1 MSDDIFDLVKSGDVA
16 AVEARISSEPEAIR
30 ARNAQGLSPI
40 QAAFFMGQH
49 AVVAALLAAEPE
61 LDAFEAA
68 IVGDA
73 GQLAARLDEDSDL
86 LAAYSPDGW
95 TLMHLAPWAGQPET
109 TRLLLERGADLTA
122 VSKNPLNNQPLN
134 AAVAG
139 PNGETRTACVRLLLE
154 AGADANSRQVHGNTP
169 LHTAAHMGDTATVK
183 ALLAHGADAGVRSDD
198 GKSAGDYAREGR
210 HLELAQ
216 RLEAG

>member
-1 MSDDIFDLVKSGDVA
+1 
-16 AVEARISSEPEAIR
+16 
-30 ARNAQGLSPI
+30 
-40 QAAFFMGQH
+40 MGRH

-68 IVGDA
+68 IVGDV
-73 GQLAARLDEDSDL
+73 GQLAARLDEDPDR

-109 TRLLLERGADLTA
+109 TRLLLERRADLTA
-122 VSKNPLNNQPLN
+122 VSKNALRNQPLN

-139 PNGETRTACVRLLLE
+139 PNAETRTACVRLLLVG
-154 AGADANSRQVHGNTP
+154 GADANNRQEGGNTP
-169 LHTAAHMGDTATVK
+169 LHTSAHLGDTSAAE
-183 ALLAHGADAGVRSDD
+183 ALLAHGADAGLRSDD
-198 GKSAGDYAREGR
+198 GKLAADYAREGG
-210 HLELAQ
+210 HLELAR

>member
-1 MSDDIFDLVKSGDVA
+1 MADGIFGLVEAGDVA
-16 AVEARISSEPEAIR
+16 AVTARIAGDPEATR
-30 ARNAQGLSPI
+30 ARNARGLSPI
-40 QAAFFMGQH
+40 QTAFFMGRH

-73 GQLAARLDEDSDL
+73 EQLAARLDEDPDL
-86 LAAYSPDGW
+86 LAEYSPDGW

-109 TRLLLERGADLTA
+109 TRLLLDRGADLTA

-139 PNGETRTACVRLLLE
+139 PNAETRTTCVRLILE
-154 AGADANSRQVHGNTP
+154 AGADANNRQERGNTP
-169 LHTAAHMGDTATVK
+169 LHTSAHLGDTSTAA
-183 ALLAHGADAGVRSDD
+183 ALLAHGADVGLRADD
-198 GKSAGDYAREGR
+198 GKSAADYAQEGG
-210 HLELAQ
+210 HLKLAR